1 MEIHYQTSKKSQND
15 EEEKE
20 GAAQKLTKNHD
31 GRLDPVAIAALNK
44 KVSEDPQV

>member
-1 MEIHYQTSKKSQND
+1 MEIHYQTSKKSCD

-20 GAAQKLTKNHD
+20 GAAQKLTKGHD

-44 KVSEDPQV
+44 KVSEDP